1 MFFEARSGG
10 ATLLPWNGRR
20 WPLRSKG
27 RMRVRGRFQ
36 PSRGAPHPT
45 SLREAT
51 FSHKWEK
58 GAPLLYL
65 LLNLLAVSLFVSPAL
80 AQSPPLP
87 VVASFSILGDFVRE
101 VGGSGVDVSTI
112 VGPNGDAHVYEPT
125 PADGRKLAR
134 ARLVFVNGLGFEGW
148 IDRLIAASKTK
159 AKIVTASAGVAP
171 RQGEEG
177 LDPHAW
183 QDVAN
188 ARRYVENIRDA
199 LIAAD
204 PERAALYRTNAARY
218 LAKLDALDRETAAAL
233 ATIPPAR
240 RRVVSTHDAFGYFSA
255 RYGFEFIAPEG
266 VSTEAEASARD
277 IARIIDA
284 VKREK
289 VAAVFLE
296 NIADPRLAESIAAQT
311 GAKVG
316 GTLYSD
322 ALSDAKGPAPT
333 YIEMVRHNVKELT
346 EALGG
351 AR

>member
-1 MFFEARSGG
+1 MFFGANSGG
-10 ATLLPWNGRR
+10 ASLLPWNGRTQ
-20 WPLRSKG
+20 PLRGKG
-27 RMRVRGRFQ
+27 RMRVCGKFQ

-65 LLNLLAVSLFVSPAL
+65 LLNLLVFSLFVPPAL
-80 AQSPPLP
+80 AQSSPLP

-101 VGGSGVDVSTI
+101 VGGSGVEVSTI

-125 PADGRKLAR
+125 PADGRKLAG

-171 RQGEEG
+171 RKGEEG

-199 LIAAD
+199 LVAAD
-204 PERAALYRTNAARY
+204 PGRAALYRANATAY
-218 LAKLDALDRETAAAL
+218 LAKLDALDREVIAGL

-240 RRVVSTHDAFGYFSA
+240 RRIISTHDAFGYFSA

-266 VSTEAEASARD
+266 VSTEAEANARD
-277 IARIIDA
+277 IARIINS

-311 GAKVG
+311 GAKIG

-322 ALSDAKGPAPT
+322 ALSDAKGPAPN

>member
-1 MFFEARSGG
+1 MRSM
-10 ATLLPWNGRR
+10 TDEGRR
-20 WPLRSKG
+20 DWVETSPK
-27 RMRVRGRFQ
+27 
-36 PSRGAPHPT
+36 PSSDPCYAR
-45 SLREAT
+45 AT

-65 LLNLLAVSLFVSPAL
+65 LLNFLAFSLFASPAL

-87 VVASFSILGDFVRE
+87 VVASFSILGDFARE

-125 PADGRKLAR
+125 PADGRKLAG

-159 AKIVTASAGVAP
+159 AKVVTVSAGVAP

-199 LIAAD
+199 LAAAD
-204 PERAALYRTNAARY
+204 PERAALYRANAAAY
-218 LAKLDALDRETAAAL
+218 LAKLDALDRDVTAAL
-233 ATIPPAR
+233 ETIPPAR
-240 RRVVSTHDAFGYFSA
+240 RRIISTHDAFGYFSA
-255 RYGFEFIAPEG
+255 RYGIAFIAPQG

-296 NIADPRLAESIAAQT
+296 NIADPRLAQSIAAQT

-322 ALSDAKGPAPT
+322 ALSDAKGPAPN

-346 EALGG
+346 EALGDG
-351 AR
+351 K

>member
-1 MFFEARSGG
+1 MICEAESAGG
-10 ATLLPWNGRR
+10 ASLLPLVGEGVMRSMTDEGRYD
-20 WPLRSKG
+20 WVG
-27 RMRVRGRFQ
+27 I
-36 PSRGAPHPT
+36 SRGPSSDPCYA
-45 SLREAT
+45 RAT
-51 FSHKWEK
+51 VSHKWEK
-58 GAPLLYL
+58 GAPLLFL
-65 LLNLLAVSLFVSPAL
+65 LLNLLTFSFFVPPAL

-199 LIAAD
+199 LVAAD
-204 PERAALYRTNAARY
+204 PGRAALYRANATAY
-218 LAKLDALDRETAAAL
+218 LAKLDALDHEVAAAL

-240 RRVVSTHDAFGYFSA
+240 RRIISTHDAFGYFSA

-277 IARIIDA
+277 IARIINS

-311 GAKVG
+311 GAKIG

-322 ALSDAKGPAPT
+322 ALSDANGPAPN

>member
-1 MFFEARSGG
+1 MRNSRARSFSHLWENASRESAPDEGRREALTKTQEPSSDPASRG
-10 ATLLPWNGRR
+10 HLLPRVGEGRR
-20 WPLRSKG
+20 GPWVWVL
-27 RMRVRGRFQ
+27 
-36 PSRGAPHPT
+36 A
-45 SLREAT
+45 
-51 FSHKWEK
+51 
-58 GAPLLYL
+58 L
-65 LLNLLAVSLFVSPAL
+65 LLCFASPAL

-101 VGGSGVDVSTI
+101 VGGGGVDVSTI

-148 IDRLIAASKTK
+148 IDRLIAASKTS
-159 AKIVTASAGVAP
+159 ARIVTASAGVAP
-171 RQGEEG
+171 RHGEEG

-204 PERAALYRTNAARY
+204 PARAALYRTNAAAY
-218 LAKLDALDRETAAAL
+218 LAKLDALDREITAAL
-233 ATIPPAR
+233 AAIPPAR
-240 RRVVSTHDAFGYFSA
+240 RRIVSTHDAFGYFSA
-255 RYGFEFIAPEG
+255 RYGLEFIAPQG

-311 GAKVG
+311 GAKIG
-316 GTLYSD
+316 GTLFSD
-322 ALSDAKGPAPT
+322 ALSDAKGPAPN

-346 EALGG
+346 DALGG
-351 AR
+351 GK

>member
-1 MFFEARSGG
+1 M
-10 ATLLPWNGRR
+10 
-20 WPLRSKG
+20 
-27 RMRVRGRFQ
+27 
-36 PSRGAPHPT
+36 
-45 SLREAT
+45 
-51 FSHKWEK
+51 
-58 GAPLLYL
+58 YL
-65 LLNLLAVSLFVSPAL
+65 LLNLLAVSLFASPAL
-80 AQSPPLP
+80 AEFPSP
-87 VVASFSILGDFVRE
+87 AGRRE
-101 VGGSGVDVSTI
+101 LLDSRRFRARGRRERRRCFHHRRSQWRR
-112 VGPNGDAHVYEPT
+112 PCLRADARRR
-125 PADGRKLAR
+125 RKLAR

-159 AKIVTASAGVAP
+159 AKIVTVSAGVAP

-199 LIAAD
+199 LVAAD
-204 PERAALYRTNAARY
+204 PGRAALYRANATGY
-218 LAKLDALDRETAAAL
+218 LAKLDALDHEVAAAL
-233 ATIPPAR
+233 AAIPPAR
-240 RRVVSTHDAFGYFSA
+240 RRIISTHDAFGYFSA

-266 VSTEAEASARD
+266 VSTEAEASARA

-296 NIADPRLAESIAAQT
+296 NITDPRLAESIAAQT
-311 GAKVG
+311 GAKIG

-322 ALSDAKGPAPT
+322 ALSDAKGPAPN

>member
-1 MFFEARSGG
+1 MRG
-10 ATLLPWNGRR
+10 
-20 WPLRSKG
+20 KG
-27 RMRVRGRFQ
+27 RMRVCGKFQ

-65 LLNLLAVSLFVSPAL
+65 LLNLLVFSLFVPPAL

-101 VGGSGVDVSTI
+101 VGGSGVEVSTI

-125 PADGRKLAR
+125 PADGRKLAG
-134 ARLVFVNGLGFEGW
+134 ARLVFVNGLAFEGW

-171 RQGEEG
+171 RKGEEG

-199 LIAAD
+199 LVAAD
-204 PERAALYRTNAARY
+204 PGRAALYRANATAY
-218 LAKLDALDRETAAAL
+218 LAKLDALDREVMAGL

-240 RRVVSTHDAFGYFSA
+240 RRIISTHDAFGYFSA

-277 IARIIDA
+277 IARIIDS

-311 GAKVG
+311 GAKIG

-322 ALSDAKGPAPT
+322 ALSDAKGPAPN